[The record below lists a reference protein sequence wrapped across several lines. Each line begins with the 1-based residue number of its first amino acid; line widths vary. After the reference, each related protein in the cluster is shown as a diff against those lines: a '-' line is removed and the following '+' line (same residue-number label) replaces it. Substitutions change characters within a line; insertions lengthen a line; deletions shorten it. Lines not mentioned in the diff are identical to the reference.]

1 MIKPDEIR
9 QSYLFKG
16 LQEDQLM
23 SILGISQEKL
33 YFGGDIV
40 VRQFDKASDIL
51 IILSGKVKI
60 KGFKGEDLAE
70 LAAGSVVGEIALV
83 DSAPRSATVVSVGET
98 RAALVPAQ
106 ELTSLMTRDVYMK
119 ATMMENLCKV
129 LCSKLRTA
137 NLQLDSMPRMRD

>member
-51 IILSGKVKI
+51 VILSGKVKI

-106 ELTSLMTRDVYMK
+106 ELTALMTRDVYMK
-119 ATMMENLCKV
+119 ATMMENLFKV

-137 NLQLDSMPRMRD
+137 NLQLDSMPRSRD